1 MARVLIVDDEVDLA
15 ESIAEGLR
23 NEGFVVDVCHDGES
37 GLALA
42 ATGGYELIVLDI
54 MLPKR
59 NGYRVCADLREA
71 GNTTPILMLTAKRGE
86 FDEAEAF
93 ETGAD
98 DYLGKP
104 FTFMILLARIKALL
118 RRSVA
123 ITSTGTGRIQRG
135 DTAVDLRQHRVWRGD
150 QEISVTARELALLAA
165 IVSASPEPVAK
176 TELLEDVWGRDFEGD
191 PNVIEVYVG
200 YLRKKL
206 DLPFGRSSIQTVR
219 GVGYRFDVDK

>member
-15 ESIAEGLR
+15 EGIAEGLR
-23 NEGFVVDVCHDGES
+23 NEGFEVDLAHDGDS
-37 GLALA
+37 GLAM
-42 ATGGYELIVLDI
+42 ATSGGFDLIVLDI

-59 NGYRVCADLREA
+59 NGYRVCSELRES
-71 GNTTPILMLTAKRGE
+71 GSTTPILMLTAKRGE

-93 ETGAD
+93 DTGAD

-104 FTFMILLARIKALL
+104 FTFMILLARVRALL

-123 ITSTGTGRIQRG
+123 VGGSDSARIQRG
-135 DTAVDLRQHRVWRGD
+135 DTTVDLRQHRVWRGAN
-150 QEISVTARELALLAA
+150 EIVVTARELSLLAA
-165 IVSASPEPVAK
+165 IVKASPDPVAK

-200 YLRKKL
+200 YLRKKI
-206 DLPFGRSSIQTVR
+206 DVPFGRSSLQTVR

>member
-15 ESIAEGLR
+15 EGIAEGLR
-23 NEGFVVDVCHDGES
+23 NEGYSVELAHDGES
-37 GLALA
+37 GYALA
-42 ATGGYELIVLDI
+42 ATGGFDLVVLDI

-59 NGYRVCADLREA
+59 NGYRVCADLRDA
-71 GNTTPILMLTAKRGE
+71 GVTTPILMLTAKRGE

-104 FTFMILLARIKALL
+104 FTFMILLARARALL
-118 RRSVA
+118 RRS
-123 ITSTGTGRIQRG
+123 TSLGPNESERMQRG
-135 DTAVDLRQHRVWRGD
+135 DTIVDLRQHRVWRGD
-150 QEISVTARELALLAA
+150 TEISVTARELALLAA
-165 IVSASPEPVAK
+165 IVKASPDPVSK
-176 TELLEDVWGRDFEGD
+176 TDLLEDVWGRDFEGD

-206 DLPFGRSSIQTVR
+206 DVPFGRASLQTVR
-219 GVGYRFDVDK
+219 GVGYRFDTDK

>member
-15 ESIAEGLR
+15 EGIAEGLR
-23 NEGFVVDVCHDGES
+23 NEGFEVDLAHDGDS
-37 GLALA
+37 GLAM
-42 ATGGYELIVLDI
+42 ATSGGFDLIVLDI

-59 NGYRVCADLREA
+59 NGYRVCSELRES
-71 GNTTPILMLTAKRGE
+71 GSTTPILMLTAKRGE

-93 ETGAD
+93 DTGAD

-104 FTFMILLARIKALL
+104 FTFMILLARVRALL

-123 ITSTGTGRIQRG
+123 VGGSDGARIQRG
-135 DTAVDLRQHRVWRGD
+135 DTTVDLRQHRVWRGAN
-150 QEISVTARELALLAA
+150 EIVVTARELSLLAA
-165 IVSASPEPVAK
+165 IVKASPDPVAK

-200 YLRKKL
+200 YLRKKI
-206 DLPFGRSSIQTVR
+206 DVPFGRSSLQTVR

>member
-15 ESIAEGLR
+15 EGIAEGLR
-23 NEGFVVDVCHDGES
+23 NEGFEVELAHDGDL
-37 GLALA
+37 GLAMA
-42 ATGGYELIVLDI
+42 ASGGFDLIVLDI
-54 MLPKR
+54 MLPRR
-59 NGYRVCADLREA
+59 NGYRVCSELRESE
-71 GNTTPILMLTAKRGE
+71 NTVPILMLTAKRGE

-104 FTFMILLARIKALL
+104 FTFMILLARVRALL
-118 RRSVA
+118 RRSVT
-123 ITSTGTGRIQRG
+123 IGGGESGRIQRG
-135 DTAVDLRQHRVWRGD
+135 DTTVDLRQHRVWRGEN
-150 QEISVTARELALLAA
+150 EIVVTARELSLLAA
-165 IVSASPEPVAK
+165 IVKASPDPVAK

-200 YLRKKL
+200 YLRKKI
-206 DLPFGRSSIQTVR
+206 DVPFGRSSLQTVR

>member
-15 ESIAEGLR
+15 EGIAEGLR
-23 NEGFVVDVCHDGES
+23 NEGFEVDLAHDGDA
-37 GLALA
+37 GLAM
-42 ATGGYELIVLDI
+42 ATSGGFDLIVLDI

-59 NGYRVCADLREA
+59 NGYRVCSELRES
-71 GNTTPILMLTAKRGE
+71 GSTTPILMLTAKRGE

-93 ETGAD
+93 DTGAD

-104 FTFMILLARIKALL
+104 FTFMILLARVRALL

-123 ITSTGTGRIQRG
+123 VAGSDSARIQRG
-135 DTAVDLRQHRVWRGD
+135 DTTVDLRQHRVWRGAN
-150 QEISVTARELALLAA
+150 EIVVTARELSLLAA
-165 IVSASPEPVAK
+165 IVKASPDPVAK

-200 YLRKKL
+200 YLRKKI
-206 DLPFGRSSIQTVR
+206 DVPFGRSSLQTVR

>member
-15 ESIAEGLR
+15 EGIAEGLR
-23 NEGFVVDVCHDGES
+23 NEGFVVDLAHDGDT
-37 GLALA
+37 GLAMA
-42 ATGGYELIVLDI
+42 SSGGFDMIVLDI

-59 NGYRVCADLREA
+59 NGYRICADLREA
-71 GNTTPILMLTAKRGE
+71 GVTTPILMLTAKRGE

-104 FTFMILLARIKALL
+104 FTFMILLARVKALL
-118 RRSVA
+118 RRSV
-123 ITSTGTGRIQRG
+123 SVGVNDVGRIQRG
-135 DTAVDLRQHRVWRGD
+135 DTIVDVRQHRVWRGD
-150 QEISVTARELALLAA
+150 AEIIVTARELALLAA
-165 IVSASPEPVAK
+165 IVQSSPDPVSK
-176 TELLEDVWGRDFEGD
+176 SELLEDVWGRDFEGD

-206 DLPFGRSSIQTVR
+206 DVPFDRSSIQTIR
-219 GVGYRFDVDK
+219 GIGYRFDMDK

>member
-15 ESIAEGLR
+15 EGIAEGLR
-23 NEGFVVDVCHDGES
+23 NEGFEVDLAHDGDA
-37 GLALA
+37 GLAM
-42 ATGGYELIVLDI
+42 ATSGGFDLIVLDI

-59 NGYRVCADLREA
+59 NGYRVCSELRES
-71 GNTTPILMLTAKRGE
+71 GSTTPILMLTAKRGE

-93 ETGAD
+93 DTGAD

-104 FTFMILLARIKALL
+104 FTFMILLARVRALL

-123 ITSTGTGRIQRG
+123 VAGSDSSRIQRG
-135 DTAVDLRQHRVWRGD
+135 DTTVDLRQHRVWRGAN
-150 QEISVTARELALLAA
+150 EIVVTARELSLLAA
-165 IVSASPEPVAK
+165 IVKASPDPVAK

-200 YLRKKL
+200 YLRKKI
-206 DLPFGRSSIQTVR
+206 DVPFGRSSLQTVR